1 MSGMFMFG
9 DVVLSRKNRSI
20 NRKANMKIQEITSTL
35 EERGV
40 IWQGFGFAAVGTAS
54 LGVLSIYSDSRNE
67 IVETYRLAA
76 TQLNWAY
83 IAIIALTIEG
93 ARKLFET
100 KTEIRRKARQ
110 KAIAKAEARGEKRG
124 EARGERRRADQIR
137 TELRNQGVQL
147 TPEQERAIF
156 PSNGRK
162 PFGFLPFF
170 RK

>member
-9 DVVLSRKNRSI
+9 DVVLRRKNRSI
-20 NRKANMKIQEITSTL
+20 SGKANMKIQEITSTL

-93 ARKLFET
+93 ARNCS
-100 KTEIRRKARQ
+100 RQ
-110 KAIAKAEARGEKRG
+110 KQRFA
-124 EARGERRRADQIR
+124 ERRAKKPLPKPRHAGNVEKQIR
-137 TELRNQGVQL
+137 YERNF
-147 TPEQERAIF
+147 AIKV
-156 PSNGRK
+156 SN
-162 PFGFLPFF
+162 
-170 RK
+170 

>member
-9 DVVLSRKNRSI
+9 DVVLRRKNRSI
-20 NRKANMKIQEITSTL
+20 SGKANMKIQEITSTL

-110 KAIAKAEARGEKRG
+110 KAIAKAEARGE
-124 EARGERRRADQIR
+124 RRKADQIR
-137 TELRNQGVQL
+137 AELRNQGVEL

-156 PSNGRK
+156 PSNGSK